1 MVFYGKQERQ
11 QKQGIEEWGNGTQGR
26 TVYVP
31 LYRQQDRAEENHLR
45 KGLAGT
51 PGKGKIR
58 PV

>member
-11 QKQGIEEWGNGTQGR
+11 QKQGIEKWGNGTQGR

-45 KGLAGT
+45 KGLG
-51 PGKGKIR
+51 
-58 PV
+58 